1 MLWKFGGAG
10 GTLSCATY
18 GATRNER
25 RHIVSPDIDPGH
37 SGVVDTEIDRGM
49 SMEAAFAVPQSQ
61 DRVRYN
67 LPFIWLICSVAAL
80 GGLLFGWD
88 WVVIGGA
95 KPFFEPYFDLPEIA
109 VRWGQNPVARLLGL
123 NTEAALSGWA
133 NSCALLGCLAGAILA
148 GGLSDKFGR
157 KKLLIGA
164 AFLFCA
170 SSVLTGWAGSF
181 NQFIL
186 WRILGGVAIGMAS
199 NLSPLYIAEIA
210 PASLRGRL
218 VTLNQLMIVFGIL
231 AAQLLNLAIAQK
243 VADGATAQMIA
254 QSWNG
259 QYGWRWMFTLV
270 ALPSAAFFLFAFFV
284 PESPRWLVKNGQDDL
299 ARRVL
304 ARIGGEAYAQ
314 AGTADIR
321 KTIATEEIARV
332 PLRTLLQPRMTRVLL
347 IGCGLAVLQQWSGT
361 NVLFNYAQ
369 NIFQSAGFGVN
380 TILLFIVITG
390 LVNMLFTFVALGTVD
405 RWGRRSL
412 MLFGCAGIA
421 ASHVLIGLAYTMQ
434 LKGLAV
440 LLFALAAIGCYSMS
454 LAPVTWVLISEIFPN
469 RIRGTAISVAVSAL
483 WIACFLLIYTFP
495 LLEGRIGTGKTFWVY
510 AGICAVGFVFVR
522 AFVPETKGKSL
533 EDIERQLVRE

>member
-1 MLWKFGGAG
+1 
-10 GTLSCATY
+10 
-18 GATRNER
+18 
-25 RHIVSPDIDPGH
+25 
-37 SGVVDTEIDRGM
+37 
-49 SMEAAFAVPQSQ
+49 MEAAFAVPQSQ

-67 LPFIWLICSVAAL
+67 NPFIWLICSVAAL

-95 KPFFEPYFDLPEIA
+95 KPFFEPYFNLPEIA

-157 KKLLIGA
+157 KRMLILA
-164 AFLFCA
+164 ASLFA
-170 SSVLTGWAGSF
+170 ISSLLTGWAGSF
-181 NQFIL
+181 NQFIV

-199 NLSPLYIAEIA
+199 NLSPLYIAEVA
-210 PASLRGRL
+210 PAALRGRL
-218 VTLNQLMIVFGIL
+218 VTLNQLTIVFGIL
-231 AAQLLNLAIAQK
+231 AAQLLNLTIAEK
-243 VADGATAQMIA
+243 VADGATVQMIA

-270 ALPSAAFFLFAFFV
+270 AVPSAAFFLFAFFV

-314 AGTADIR
+314 AQTADIR
-321 KTIATEEIARV
+321 KTIAAEEVARV
-332 PLRTLLQPRMTRVLL
+332 PLRTLLQPKLKRVLL
-347 IGCGLAVLQQWSGT
+347 IGCGLAVLQQWSGI

-369 NIFQSAGFGVN
+369 NIFQGAGFGVN
-380 TILLFIVITG
+380 TVLLFIVITG
-390 LVNMLFTFVALGTVD
+390 LVNLLFTFVALGTVD

-421 ASHVLIGLAYTMQ
+421 ASHVLIGLAYALQ
-434 LKGLAV
+434 LQGLAV
-440 LLFALAAIGCYSMS
+440 LLFALAAIGCYGMS

-483 WIACFLLIYTFP
+483 WIACFVLTYTFP
-495 LLEGRIGTGKTFWVY
+495 ILERGIGTGNTFWTY
-510 AGICAVGFVFVR
+510 AGICIVGFLFIR

-533 EDIERQLVRE
+533 EDIERQLLKE

>member
-1 MLWKFGGAG
+1 
-10 GTLSCATY
+10 
-18 GATRNER
+18 
-25 RHIVSPDIDPGH
+25 
-37 SGVVDTEIDRGM
+37 
-49 SMEAAFAVPQSQ
+49 MEAAFAVPQSQ

-67 LPFIWLICSVAAL
+67 NPFIWLICSVAAL

-95 KPFFEPYFDLPEIA
+95 KPFFEPYFNLPEIA

-157 KKLLIGA
+157 KRMLILA
-164 AFLFCA
+164 ASLFA
-170 SSVLTGWAGSF
+170 ISSLLTGWAGSF
-181 NQFIL
+181 NQFIV

-199 NLSPLYIAEIA
+199 NLSPLYIAEVA
-210 PASLRGRL
+210 PAALRGRL
-218 VTLNQLMIVFGIL
+218 VTLNQLTIVFGIL
-231 AAQLLNLAIAQK
+231 AAQLLNLTIAEK
-243 VADGATAQMIA
+243 VADGATVQMIA

-270 ALPSAAFFLFAFFV
+270 AVPSAAFFLFAFFV

-299 ARRVL
+299 ARQVL

-314 AGTADIR
+314 AQTADIR
-321 KTIATEEIARV
+321 KTIAAEEVARV
-332 PLRTLLQPRMTRVLL
+332 PLRTLLQPKLKRVLL
-347 IGCGLAVLQQWSGT
+347 IGCGLAVLQQWSGI

-369 NIFQSAGFGVN
+369 NIFQGAGFGVN
-380 TILLFIVITG
+380 TVLLFIVITG
-390 LVNMLFTFVALGTVD
+390 LVNLLFTFVALGTVD

-421 ASHVLIGLAYTMQ
+421 ASHVLIGLAYALQ
-434 LKGLAV
+434 LQGLAV
-440 LLFALAAIGCYSMS
+440 LLFALAAIGCYGMS

-483 WIACFLLIYTFP
+483 WIACFVLTYTFP
-495 LLEGRIGTGKTFWVY
+495 ILERGIGTGNTFWTY
-510 AGICAVGFVFVR
+510 AGICIVGFLFIR

-533 EDIERQLVRE
+533 EDIERQLLKE